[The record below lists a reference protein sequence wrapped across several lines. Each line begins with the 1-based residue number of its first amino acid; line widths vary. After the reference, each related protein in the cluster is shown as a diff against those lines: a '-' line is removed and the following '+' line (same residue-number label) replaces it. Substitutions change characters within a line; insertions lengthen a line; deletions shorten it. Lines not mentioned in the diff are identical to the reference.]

1 MEKGLDNERS
11 PQELLHEFTTTGRQ
25 EPFAEIVRRYAGMV
39 FHVCHQVVKNT
50 HDAEDV
56 TQAVFLT
63 LATQSKSTQIKY
75 IGPWLQQVAYRLAL
89 DVRKSQKRREIRE
102 IKHFEISRG
111 NGNGNG
117 HAPAASVALDQSE
130 MKSLVADEL
139 NKLPTKYRLPL
150 ILHYFGGMS
159 REEMARELRCK
170 PSTLGVRLF
179 RGREML
185 SERLAERGIVV
196 GVGVVTVLLAS
207 VVRETISQNLH
218 ASVCQ
223 YATTMAAGHSISASL
238 VPSHILGLAQT
249 ASRTLLVAR
258 IKTAAAATLIGAS
271 ALFAGAEVVARVDV
285 SNLLPNLL
293 RVDLK
298 NLLQFRLSL
307 PRMQTPPTQLSQA
320 NPIHLDAGAITPKP
334 LMSPEQIIA
343 NVAIE
348 PVGTIDAWAPPSRY
362 SSGSFTISGPLNI
375 QQMLGGSPV
384 AASTSRSPLDLL
396 PVVPPVSAKD
406 YTPSI
411 NAVATSS
418 ATSTYHATDTVSLAT
433 TSSLGSGLIHVSP
446 KPDSN
451 SYSSSGGGQRQ
462 VKNLTL
468 QPAPAGGRS
477 PGKVGSAAVASARP
491 APLELVSNTPVDENF
506 IAQVDTGVMPLAL
519 VQRQLHSA
527 QTTEQTDT
535 STASVAT
542 RVTGT
547 TTSITSSTYISA
559 YPAYQRRPWNNT
571 DTTLAGW
578 GNVDVNGVFDNSGL
592 VIADG
597 NNSSH
602 TLSLSS
608 ASLITNSMDNSLS
621 ATAGWYATSGGKLV
635 LPPIHLATGQKSL
648 TWGESPSDPV
658 IDLVNSVRL
667 TFTPVTAAG
676 QVSISLLA
684 PDRADIPDS
693 GATTFLD
700 VWSIDSGSTL
710 LHDINATIR
719 LDSQLLAEL
728 GYAESDVLLWAYDS
742 NQWHSLAA
750 TDFSVDLKSHLLN
763 GDIGDAGYFAISGQP
778 QQQTAAL
785 RSITVVPEPAA
796 LSLLALGA
804 TLLLRRRRDR

>member
-1 MEKGLDNERS
+1 MSGPDNERS

-159 REEMARELRCK
+159 RDEMARELKCK

-185 SERLAERGIVV
+185 SERLAERGIVIGAGVV
-196 GVGVVTVLLAS
+196 GVLLGS

-218 ASVCQ
+218 ASVCH
-223 YATTMAAGHSISASL
+223 YATSMAAGHSISASL
-238 VPSHILGLAQT
+238 VPTHILGLAQA

-271 ALFAGAEVVARVDV
+271 ALFAGAEVVTHVDLG
-285 SNLLPNLL
+285 NFLPNLL
-293 RVDLK
+293 HVDLK
-298 NLLQFRLSL
+298 NLLQFKLSM
-307 PRMQTPPTQLSQA
+307 PRMQVQPTQLSQA
-320 NPIHLDAGAITPKP
+320 SPLHLDAAPIVPRP
-334 LMSPEQIIA
+334 LMGPEQIIA

-348 PVGTIDAWAPPSRY
+348 PVGTLDSWAPPSRF
-362 SSGSFTISGPLNI
+362 SSGSFTLSGPLSI
-375 QQMLGGSPV
+375 QQMLTAPAVASAPAVHLSLEPVPAAPAGS
-384 AASTSRSPLDLL
+384 S
-396 PVVPPVSAKD
+396 KD
-406 YTPSI
+406 YLPPLRGFATVAS
-411 NAVATSS
+411 ATSS
-418 ATSTYHATDTVSLAT
+418 HAANPISPQA
-433 TSSLGSGLIHVSP
+433 SPSPSSGLIHLSP
-446 KPDSN
+446 APDAGN
-451 SYSSSGGGQRQ
+451 YSSSGGGSQA
-462 VKNLTL
+462 VKDFTL
-468 QPAPAGGRS
+468 RPSPANGRS
-477 PGKVGSAAVASARP
+477 PGKVGSEAVASAHT
-491 APLELVSNTPVDENF
+491 APLEFAADAPADESF
-506 IAQVDTGVMPLAL
+506 VAQVDTGVIPLAL
-519 VQRQLHSA
+519 LQRQLHSA
-527 QTTEQTDT
+527 QSNERTDAT
-535 STASVAT
+535 HSYTFT
-542 RVTGT
+542 RVSPQGT
-547 TTSITSSTYISA
+547 TTTTYTNP
-559 YPAYQRRPWNNT
+559 YPASQRRTWNNT
-571 DTTLAGW
+571 DTALAGW
-578 GNVDVNGVFDNSGL
+578 GKVDVTGTFDNSGQ

-597 NNSSH
+597 HGHPH
-602 TLSLSS
+602 TLSI
-608 ASLITNSMDNSLS
+608 AGAVLITNSIDNPADGS
-621 ATAGWYATSGGKLV
+621 AGWYATNGGKLM
-635 LPPIHLATGQKSL
+635 LPPIHLARGQKSL
-648 TWGESPSDPV
+648 TWGESPADPV

-667 TFTPVTAAG
+667 TFTPVAAADE
-676 QVSISLLA
+676 VSIALLA
-684 PDRADIPDS
+684 PDRPDIPGFSTD
-693 GATTFLD
+693 TFLD
-700 VWSIDSGSTL
+700 VWSIEAGASL

-728 GYAESDVLLWAYDS
+728 GYAESDVTLWTYDKT
-742 NQWHSLAA
+742 QWRPVPA
-750 TDFSVDLKSHLLN
+750 TEVSVDPKTHLLT
-763 GDIGDAGYFAISGQP
+763 GDIGDAGYFAISGQVP
-778 QQQTAAL
+778 QQMAAF
-785 RSITVVPEPAA
+785 RSTVVPEPAA

-804 TLLLRRRRDR
+804 TLLLRRRRP